1 MQTVT
6 EVILQRNFDVFAE
19 IDERLYQKDAKL

>member
-6 EVILQRNFDVFAE
+6 EVILQRNFDVFTE